1 MTVDN
6 LKMVQDYVLV
16 RVDEPESVTTGGLI
30 IPKSDRE
37 RNHIGDVVVV
47 GPGTRKNPVTVKI
60 GDRVTWPNIYGENIT
75 IDGVEY
81 VKLKHD
87 DLIQVL

>member
-16 RVDEPESVTTGGLI
+16 RVDEPESVTPGGLY
-30 IPKSDRE
+30 IPKPDRE

-47 GPGTRKNPVTVKI
+47 GPGNRKVKMVVKV
-60 GDRVTWPNIYGENIT
+60 GDRVAWPNIMGENIT

-87 DLIQVL
+87 DLIQVI